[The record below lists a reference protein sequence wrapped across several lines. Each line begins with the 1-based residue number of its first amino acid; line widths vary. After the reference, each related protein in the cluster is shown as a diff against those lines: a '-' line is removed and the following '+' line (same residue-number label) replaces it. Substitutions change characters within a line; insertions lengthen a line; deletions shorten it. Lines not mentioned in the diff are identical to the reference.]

1 MRGDLNKSPLSTRYC
16 RSARTSKP
24 KPRTTPTVME
34 FEVDIGPQAKGQ
46 GAYGVG
52 NIYPILEAIR
62 AIRSTWADG
71 GRDETRQN
79 SKLSGEAF

>member
-1 MRGDLNKSPLSTRYC
+1 
-16 RSARTSKP
+16 
-24 KPRTTPTVME
+24 ME
-34 FEVDIGPQAKGQ
+34 FEVDIGPQAEGPRRLD
-46 GAYGVG
+46 GVG
-52 NIYPILEAIR
+52 KHLPDLEAIQ